1 MTNLADYNQNYI
13 SSAVGNAGN
22 YRVNTRT
29 GRLDFEKSVASFNGS
44 LLSEEIYFVYNPFH
58 EGTELAAG
66 FPVGL
71 KLNIHQRI
79 DQDGITIYML
89 TQKGMI
95 IYSTNSRMC
104 FITIRLTR
112 DYC

>member
-29 GRLDFEKSVASFNGS
+29 GRLDFEKSVANFNGS

-58 EGTELAAG
+58 ETHGCALLRYVSLGTT
-66 FPVGL
+66 V
-71 KLNIHQRI
+71 
-79 DQDGITIYML
+79 
-89 TQKGMI
+89 KG
-95 IYSTNSRMC
+95 
-104 FITIRLTR
+104 
-112 DYC
+112 